1 MDATVIIIYLH
12 SRVMVKSI
20 FGIPGIG
27 PKKEQALVDAG
38 YYSLGDL
45 KAADFYEVVKVPGFG
60 MKTVHEMW
68 NYLGLEIKYPGM
80 YRVEVPMTEPV
91 VIENKSIKTWRTH
104 KKTED
109 IILEPDE
116 DKVERTTVWS
126 FPKRGEWATHTAQY
140 RGNWPPQVVRNLIKL
155 YSKPGD
161 TILDPM
167 VGGGTTP
174 VECKLLGRNS
184 ISVDINPGAA
194 AITLDRL
201 DFNVPD
207 DCTHHDVYT
216 GDARNLDLIGEGMVD
231 MIATHPPYANIIHY
245 APLVHG
251 DISEYSDYFTFFS
264 EFRKAIREMY
274 RVIKPGGYCAIMVG
288 DTHSSSHFVP
298 ISTHMMLDFL
308 SCGFILKEDIIKREW
323 NCESDRYLSKY
334 AGAEFMLTMHEH
346 IFVFV
351 KPDGKNKCQSS
362 SIGFFSDIDLG

>member
-1 MDATVIIIYLH
+1 MA
-12 SRVMVKSI
+12 KSI

-38 YYSLGDL
+38 YRSLDDL
-45 KAADFYEVVKVPGFG
+45 KAADFYEVVEVPGFG

-68 NYLGLEIKYPGM
+68 DYLELEIRYPGM
-80 YRVEVPMTEPV
+80 RRVDVPMTEPV
-91 VIENKSIKTWRTH
+91 MIENKSIKTWRAH
-104 KKTED
+104 KKTD
-109 IILEPDE
+109 AVTIEPDE

-126 FPKRGEWATHTAQY
+126 FPKRGDWATHTAQY
-140 RGNWPPQVVRNLIKL
+140 RGNWPPQVARNLIRL
-155 YSKPGD
+155 YSSPGD
-161 TILDPM
+161 TVLDPM

-201 DFNVPD
+201 DFEVPD
-207 DCTHHDVYT
+207 NQTSHGVYV
-216 GDARNLDLIGEGMVD
+216 GDARNLDLIGDGTVD

-245 APLVHG
+245 APLIRG
-251 DISEYSDYFTFFS
+251 DISEYTDYPTFFS

-274 RVIKPGGYCAIMVG
+274 RVVKPGGYCAIMIG

-351 KPDGKNKCQSS
+351 KPDGKTKCQNSS
-362 SIGFFSDIDLG
+362 ALFFRDIDLS